1 MKSISVSV
9 LLSPRSWVSP
19 PRLRRSPTRKRVQ
32 RIFGTIEDPDKDCR
46 FTLVKDKLELTMKG
60 GKQYDYFEKLKNCPR
75 AVKGSEGGLRG
86 DGAGLRRP
94 AGESPGRERA
104 NGGGG
109 GRPDRPRREG
119 QRLPNGHARLPRQG
133 TEPDAGHARRSR
145 RGGLSAQAARREV
158 IRAIHPQGRLSCH
171 VGQQ

>member
-9 LLSPRSWVSP
+9 LLFASFLGIAAQAPKESD
-19 PRLRRSPTRKRVQ
+19 KEKMQ

-60 GKQYDYFEKLKNCPR
+60 GKQYDYFENLKNCPR
-75 AVKGSEGGLRG
+75 ALKEVKGDFVATVRVYAALPEKAQAAKGQTAEA
-86 DGAGLRRP
+86 GAGLIVLDEKDRDYRTGMHDFRGKVRNLMLVMP
-94 AGESPGRERA
+94 RA
-104 NGGGG
+104 
-109 GRPDRPRREG
+109 R
-119 QRLPNGHARLPRQG
+119 
-133 TEPDAGHARRSR
+133 R